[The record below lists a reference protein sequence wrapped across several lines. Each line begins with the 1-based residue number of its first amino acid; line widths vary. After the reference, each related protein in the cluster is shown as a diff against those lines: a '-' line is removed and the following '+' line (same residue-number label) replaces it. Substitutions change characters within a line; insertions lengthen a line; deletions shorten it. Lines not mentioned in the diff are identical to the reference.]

1 MRDMNVLFKL
11 MEKDG
16 VEETQRLLNYT
27 SLKMYNTFTDLFDQ
41 GKFKEALEQSYQIGK
56 RLVGLRDQLLEAMI
70 LNQGT
75 YLPKGRFAAVRECV
89 HMCNYYY
96 DLTLKALRQKAVEQY
111 HVRSQSI
118 SIEIVKDVPKE
129 VCEEHEPVEH

>member
-1 MRDMNVLFKL
+1 MNVFK
-11 MEKDG
+11 MIQEDG

-41 GKFKEALEQSYQIGK
+41 GKFEEALEQSYLIGR
-56 RLVGLRDQLLEAMI
+56 RLLDLKNQLLGAMI
-70 LNQGT
+70 LDQNIYVPRGSS
-75 YLPKGRFAAVRECV
+75 AAVRESV
-89 HMCNYYY
+89 HMCGYYY

-111 HVRSQSI
+111 HVQRQSI